1 MHALEVAA
9 RHDPQPR
16 RLGGARGDRVLDL
29 LVAEAHRAGGR
40 GRRADVT
47 GRARDVP
54 ADVVVRLPGGVRDP
68 GLRLEPEREARQ
80 GIAPGDR
87 PGVGDGQDR
96 RPHRAAAVHGR
107 SWRVV
112 HVVEVEHVRGER
124 VEEGGERRRDPHP
137 VPDNRCAAATFA
149 RRDRVAGTAGGVV
162 GRAAHRHPD
171 VVDQGAPRR
180 VQDRFGY
187 LLALVLGNEPGKK
200 RCRTACGH

>member
-1 MHALEVAA
+1 MSPRPALIFSGAGSCAHHREVAEVALERLGPGGQLVCGKRCRQHTVHRGLARMHALEVTA

-40 GRRADVT
+40 SRRADVT

-54 ADVVVRLPGGVRDP
+54 ADVVVRLAGGVGDP

-87 PGVGDGQDR
+87 PGIGDGQDR

-107 SWRVV
+107 ARRVV
-112 HVVEVEHVRGER
+112 HVVEVEHMRGER
-124 VEEGGERRRDPHP
+124 VEEGRERR
-137 VPDNRCAAATFA
+137 
-149 RRDRVAGTAGGVV
+149 
-162 GRAAHRHPD
+162 
-171 VVDQGAPRR
+171 
-180 VQDRFGY
+180 
-187 LLALVLGNEPGKK
+187 
-200 RCRTACGH
+200 